1 MASHNLSFS
10 GSTGVLQAT
19 ATVSEITTTG
29 TTRVLYLN
37 VHVRPVDYTGARTF
51 GYNASGCGESQ
62 SGNNLSIDGS
72 GYTIFSK
79 EITVNVPYGSTSASI
94 DFYFSATVVSP
105 SAGNKSI
112 SGTITKITGLSLQQG
127 STSISSASDTSF
139 GSTCNVSA
147 LYPEMT
153 RSFIYDNMACQQGKG
168 TDLARSRIKELLHR
182 AYLKYGSDFYILQCD
197 VKGYYNVK
205 GYYKNMR
212 HEAVNTSFER
222 RLPPEI
228 YKRTEAVLETQYEGD
243 TGYNPGSQ
251 MVQIAGISFLD
262 KFDHFVKETL
272 RMKEY
277 MRYMDDFFMVA
288 YTKEELEKV
297 LPEINTYLNYLGL
310 STHPVK
316 TKIFHQNKKMRVLGF
331 DFNVTK
337 TGKVIMQ
344 IDPKNV
350 KDRRKNIYRC
360 AQLVRKGEMTR
371 AKADEMFRAWLNHAG
386 KGDNPKMIKR
396 MHEYYQQC
404 MEG

>member
-1 MASHNLSFS
+1 MSYGEQHSYDGLALR
-10 GSTGVLQAT
+10 GTGLLHGVQM
-19 ATVSEITTTG
+19 VSEEEIISPEAMYDSAVKCKKG
-29 TTRVLYLN
+29 KLYKSQVANFWL
-37 VHVRPVDYTGARTF
+37 HGIE
-51 GYNASGCGESQ
+51 ESWK
-62 SGNNLSIDGS
+62 LSNQL
-72 GYTIFSK
+72 K
-79 EITVNVPYGSTSASI
+79 
-94 DFYFSATVVSP
+94 
-105 SAGNKSI
+105 
-112 SGTITKITGLSLQQG
+112 SGTYKAGKTHVVHITRPKKRDAVATQFRDRVYQRSLN
-127 STSISSASDTSF
+127 D
-139 GSTCNVSA
+139 SA

-197 VKGYYNVK
+197 VKGYY
-205 GYYKNMR
+205 KNMK

-222 RLPPEI
+222 RLPPGI
-228 YKRTEAVLETQYEGD
+228 YERTEAVLETQYEGD

-288 YTKEELEKV
+288 QTKEELEEV
-297 LPEINTYLNYLGL
+297 LPKINSYLNALGL
-310 STHPVK
+310 STHPTK

-331 DFNVTK
+331 DFHVTK

-360 AQLVRKGEMTR
+360 AQLVHKGETTR
-371 AKADEMFRAWLNHAG
+371 EKADEMFRAWLNHAS